1 MAEGFNFDFCFF
13 FKIFIH
19 LFLALLGL
27 WLQCVGFLSWGLLL
41 LQHKGLIVAPQ
52 HVGSYQTRDR
62 TRVPCASRQVLHHR
76 TTKDVL
82 DFCFD
87 FSVSLLT
94 LGLEITVKLSKC
106 NRFFF
111 FFWCFY
117 KEEGDNTWSLE
128 GVKSL
133 KLLPFPLEAGKGH
146 CFICQECLW
155 KAHCIQLG
163 LKAFVLIWAF
173 LGIFGWE
180 NHNFRVDVC
189 PLVAKE
195 GSGFQF
201 MSFSFV

>member
-1 MAEGFNFDFCFF
+1 MWWGGTPSDALLQDGDPSPVVWQRVSILISVFF
-13 FKIFIH
+13 FLIFIH

-52 HVGSYQTRDR
+52 QVGSYQTRDR

-111 FFWCFY
+111 F
-117 KEEGDNTWSLE
+117 
-128 GVKSL
+128 
-133 KLLPFPLEAGKGH
+133 LL
-146 CFICQECLW
+146 
-155 KAHCIQLG
+155 
-163 LKAFVLIWAF
+163 VF
-173 LGIFGWE
+173 L
-180 NHNFRVDVC
+180 
-189 PLVAKE
+189 
-195 GSGFQF
+195 
-201 MSFSFV
+201 